1 MSTGVL
7 ITLAILA
14 VAAVAIV
21 ALVLAPPVLQS
32 SGSGLRRRFGPE
44 YDRTVEQRDG
54 DTKAAHKELS
64 ERLRRY
70 GNLSMRPLPE
80 EERVQY
86 VAQWAGVQEQFVD
99 SPAASVAEADRL
111 LGRLIRDRGFAAD
124 AYDEQIDAL
133 SVHHA
138 RHLSG
143 YRRLHAVASRAG
155 DGRADTEEMREA
167 LVGARDLFEA
177 MVVAHP
183 KEKRERLRTRRT
195 WRLQHRRDGGA
206 PAAPGPR
213 DQDGPQGR
221 RRFHLPWTGPTRS
234 A

>member
-14 VAAVAIV
+14 VTAVAIV

-44 YDRTVEQRDG
+44 YDRAVEQRDG

-64 ERLRRY
+64 ERVRRY
-70 GNLSMRPLPE
+70 GTLSMRPLPE
-80 EERVQY
+80 DERVQY

-99 SPAASVAEADRL
+99 SPAAAVAEADRL
-111 LGRLIRDRGFAAD
+111 LGRLVRDRGFPAD
-124 AYDEQIDAL
+124 AYDEQVDAL

-138 RHLSG
+138 EHLGG
-143 YRRLHAVASRAG
+143 YRRLHAVASRTG
-155 DGRADTEEMREA
+155 DGKADTEEMREA

-177 MVVAHP
+177 LIIAHP
-183 KEKRERLRTRRT
+183 KEGHERLRTRRA
-195 WRLQHRRDGGA
+195 RRMQRRRDGGGTA
-206 PAAPGPR
+206 VPGPR
-213 DQDGPQGR
+213 EKDEPKSG

>member
-14 VAAVAIV
+14 VTAVAIV
-21 ALVLAPPVLQS
+21 ALVVAPPSLQS
-32 SGSGLRRRFGPE
+32 SGTGLRRRFGPE

-70 GNLSMRPLPE
+70 GNLPTRPLLE

-86 VAQWAGVQEQFVD
+86 VAQWAGVQEQFVE
-99 SPAASVAEADRL
+99 SPASAVAEADRL
-111 LGRLIRDRGFAAD
+111 IGRLARDRGFPAD
-124 AYDEQIDAL
+124 AYDEQVDAL

-138 RHLSG
+138 PRLGG
-143 YRRLHAVASRAG
+143 YRRLHAAARHGG
-155 DGRADTEEMREA
+155 DGTVDTEELREA
-167 LVGARDLFEA
+167 LVGARGLFEA
-177 MVVAHP
+177 LIAARP
-183 KEKRERLRTRRT
+183 KEKHDRFRTRRA
-195 WRLQHRRDGGA
+195 WRLQRRRHGSRKA
-206 PAAPGPR
+206 VPGPGDKGR
-213 DQDGPQGR
+213 PQSG